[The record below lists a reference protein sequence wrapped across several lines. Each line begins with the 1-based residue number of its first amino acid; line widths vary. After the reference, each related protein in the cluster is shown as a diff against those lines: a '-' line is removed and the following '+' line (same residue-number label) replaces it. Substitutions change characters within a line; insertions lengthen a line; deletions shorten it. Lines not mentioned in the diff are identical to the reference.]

1 MTFSEKMRDM
11 MNKGMAASRD
21 IVTKAASQAQ
31 TWGEMGVLRVEIL
44 QLRSQAEKLTAQ
56 LGAEAYAALAERKEP
71 SLSADA
77 PAVKDLIARIS
88 DLDKL
93 VLDKEAGFRKLG
105 GKDADLDREGPGA

>member
-11 MNKGMAASRD
+11 MNKGVAASRD
-21 IVTKAASQAQ
+21 IVSKAASQAQ

-71 SLSADA
+71 SLSAEA
-77 PAVKDLIARIS
+77 QEVRDLLARIA

-93 VLDKEAGFRKLG
+93 VLEKEASYRKLG
-105 GKDADLDREGPGA
+105 GKDTDLDRDGPGA